1 MRVQDGVVEVEDD
14 HRLLLVEQLL
24 DVLLLLLPKQL
35 AADQHVLGGLL
46 VEQVAAHLAD
56 VLLGYLL
63 HAELASSLHHLLVAA
78 DHPPQTHH
86 DGAVVG
92 LALVLLPLDEES
104 RLGQVGHPHLN
115 VFGSAH
121 LGGRCKLLVFYYT
134 PAEVLLEV
142 LSAQPI
148 HAAELPQRNLHL
160 LLLVVLPEGEL
171 AGLAG
176 GD

>member
-35 AADQHVLGGLL
+35 AADEHVLGGLL
-46 VEQVAAHLAD
+46 VEEVAAHLAD

-63 HAELASSLHHLLVAA
+63 HAELASSLHHLLVPTH
-78 DHPPQTHH
+78 HPPQTHYYC
-86 DGAVVG
+86 AVVS
-92 LALVLLPLDEES
+92 LLLVLLPLDEKGS
-104 RLGQVGHPHLN
+104 LGQMGHPHLDI
-115 VFGSAH
+115 FRSAH

-148 HAAELPQRNLHL
+148 YAAELPQRNLHL

>member
-1 MRVQDGVVEVEDD
+1 
-14 HRLLLVEQLL
+14 
-24 DVLLLLLPKQL
+24 
-35 AADQHVLGGLL
+35 
-46 VEQVAAHLAD
+46 
-56 VLLGYLL
+56 
-63 HAELASSLHHLLVAA
+63 
-78 DHPPQTHH
+78 
-86 DGAVVG
+86 
-92 LALVLLPLDEES
+92 VLLPLDEES

-148 HAAELPQRNLHL
+148 HAAELPQRNIHL